1 MIKSIGILTSGGDAP
16 GMNNAVRSI
25 VKTCFKNDIKP
36 YLIYEGYK
44 GLVEGNIEEAT
55 LTSVSRISNIGGT
68 ILGSARL
75 PEFKE
80 ESVRKKAVKNFNEKG
95 IDALI
100 VIGGDGSY
108 MGAAKLTEMGIP
120 CVGLPGTIDND
131 IACTDWTIGFD
142 TALTM
147 VVEAIDRVKVT
158 ANSHSRCMIIETMGR
173 HCGDLAIFGA
183 LAGGVEVI
191 SVPEKKLS
199 ETEIIEQVAAARNK
213 DNKREIIVLVTEH
226 LYDVSKLAIKIEK
239 ETKIITRELVLANLQ
254 RGGTPTAKDRVL
266 GTIMGVFAVEEL
278 IANKKGIAV
287 CEVNNKL
294 VSKDILEAIKEKAPS
309 RLKEIEAVK
318 KTS

>member
-16 GMNNAVRSI
+16 GMNNAIRSI
-25 VKTCFKNDIKP
+25 VKTCFKKNIKP
-36 YLIYEGYK
+36 YLIFEGYK

-55 LTSVSRISNIGGT
+55 LTSVSGITNIGGT

-75 PEFKE
+75 PEFE
-80 ESVRKKAVKNFNEKG
+80 EVSVREKAIKNFKEKG

-147 VVEAIDRVKVT
+147 IVEAIDRVKIT

-173 HCGDLAIFGA
+173 YCGDLAIFGA
-183 LAGGVEVI
+183 LASGAEVL
-191 SVPEKKLS
+191 SVPEHQLS
-199 ETEIIEQVAAARNK
+199 EDEVVKQVAQARNK

-239 ETKIITRELVLANLQ
+239 ETKIVTRSLVLSNLQ

-266 GTIMGVFAVEEL
+266 ATIMGVFAVEEL
-278 IANKKGIAV
+278 MANKKGIAI
-287 CEVNNKL
+287 CEVDNKL
-294 VSKDILEAIKEKAPS
+294 VSKDILEAIKEKSPS
-309 RLKEIEAVK
+309 RAKQINAVNM
-318 KTS
+318 TS